1 MTQPKQSFPE
11 WLVRTLLLGSPA
23 LVWQALKIWSC
34 SNPMNNPEMS
44 QSQQPREV
52 ELKILYVLI
61 FLLLSAG
68 SIPVLR
74 SGRV

>member
-1 MTQPKQSFPE
+1 
-11 WLVRTLLLGSPA
+11 
-23 LVWQALKIWSC
+23 
-34 SNPMNNPEMS
+34 MNNPEMS